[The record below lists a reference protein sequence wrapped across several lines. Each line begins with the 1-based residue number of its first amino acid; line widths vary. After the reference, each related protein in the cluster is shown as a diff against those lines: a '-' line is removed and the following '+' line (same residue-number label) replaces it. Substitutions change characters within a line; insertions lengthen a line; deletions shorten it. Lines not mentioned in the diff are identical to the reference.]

1 MSQLPNFGDTLSG
14 GIQEV
19 SALLPLLGTEQCER
33 HVGTALEK
41 GYLFAAATPL
51 SIFGS
56 LGIVK
61 TAFATLLATTTKTFY
76 GGRWLSDAG
85 FGTTG
90 SVASMVTLVEDTKQY
105 GAEVQLQRLMKEQ
118 HIDDPELVKSIEWYG
133 WRKSDST
140 DSPDENSTDGIHL
153 AKSPPSLILSW
164 NASLILSSMI
174 LSVVAITPY
183 LYLIH
188 NHWGRAL
195 LWVFPILRAFGSFLC
210 VVSVQLAL
218 QIRIHR
224 ITTTSLLV
232 MKARKR
238 YPLKIEEAIQDRETL
253 LELRLRKLQD
263 EVRDELGRTHS
274 TDLEKQLDR
283 NRFAELQD
291 VLDAHSLSEDALMLL
306 LQAALVLGMAM
317 IIAGYVG
324 CFNMVSRTDAPNGPY
339 VWFGMETSLA
349 VVRIA
354 LWGWNPPWDEGHTGM
369 TMHLKLRSRD
379 LTSHT
384 PLIFSDSSRAN
395 VPVLTSSNSHT
406 SSGKPGAGQLIPG
419 PSIPRFPLI
428 TTPQSLS
435 HLTSPIDYAG
445 YLQKEHK
452 ESFIAANADDF
463 LASATAYVGPLP
475 RLGAEEFKDIL
486 LYYAIVPDVN
496 GTCERKLLCM
506 TACRNDSQWASVS
519 VFIDGD
525 MSYTAFT
532 SHSQDF
538 PGTRALKVALENEVQ
553 LDSVETIDHQTLNL
567 LVEYSFRLFSRLC
580 TVEKSGDQ
588 LPLSWNVTLPSSLHP
603 AKIGKSIPLTES
615 DKEYIRTRQIHD
627 LKSDYCIQRGNLLLG
642 VFSTEEEVEWGL
654 ILESAVMEVYLCILE
669 RSFVQPI
676 SPSPTYFRP
685 LVLEWVRGMEDR
697 ISLDKESC
705 RRRWSGPTDVHA
717 LFMYEATYDVL
728 LRELRSLRQAPTGS
742 TTIRRWREII
752 AIITDRPDQLPPVSE
767 LFELPLLK
775 SLEYLSDELLSL
787 FTVKGRTDI
796 PTPVYC
802 NMIAYLRSSL
812 SRLRDTQAS
821 SLYNRI
827 DPHGPGSP
835 EFCPPY
841 TQIRQVSE
849 QISRSLSLQSD
860 SVQFL
865 EINFWD
871 RGQVL
876 AALRLLDSLPPSL
889 SLTSVYF
896 YEESF
901 DNQALQLLTSI
912 LQRRRRIL
920 CLLLDDCGSVDRTNL
935 DQSIAANRRKWKEE
949 ARNGGEFTYSMG
961 FDLIAANR
969 NLKDPD
975 DSQSIAVYHHDIVLT
990 NRADVFAMV
999 HIPRPGK
1006 VVLNLSVKPHN
1017 CDINLVALLTRSVG
1031 KIGAPDNDYTVRRF
1045 KVAVSD
1051 SSGFHTV
1058 SVEGFP
1064 ELETGCY
1071 ELRIRL
1077 ENDVQY
1083 LFRDLAIDFIPSSA
1097 VEVSIETRNGIQ
1109 AAEGAT
1115 MIQEAG
1121 EAKKVTRG
1129 EEPALET
1136 SQLGSVVESGS
1147 ESDVEADDGEVE
1159 LDTDSAESH
1168 NSDAHETEEDTQG
1181 QSVLLRSWQTY
1192 GRCSW
1197 DLALAAGGQRWRL
1210 NTI

>member
-1 MSQLPNFGDTLSG
+1 
-14 GIQEV
+14 
-19 SALLPLLGTEQCER
+19 
-33 HVGTALEK
+33 
-41 GYLFAAATPL
+41 
-51 SIFGS
+51 
-56 LGIVK
+56 
-61 TAFATLLATTTKTFY
+61 
-76 GGRWLSDAG
+76 
-85 FGTTG
+85 
-90 SVASMVTLVEDTKQY
+90 
-105 GAEVQLQRLMKEQ
+105 
-118 HIDDPELVKSIEWYG
+118 
-133 WRKSDST
+133 
-140 DSPDENSTDGIHL
+140 
-153 AKSPPSLILSW
+153 
-164 NASLILSSMI
+164 
-174 LSVVAITPY
+174 
-183 LYLIH
+183 
-188 NHWGRAL
+188 
-195 LWVFPILRAFGSFLC
+195 
-210 VVSVQLAL
+210 
-218 QIRIHR
+218 
-224 ITTTSLLV
+224 

-238 YPLKIEEAIQDRETL
+238 YPLEIEEAIQDRETL

-263 EVRDELGRTHS
+263 ELRDELGRNP
-274 TDLEKQLDR
+274 DPEKPLVR
-283 NRFAELQD
+283 SRFEELQG
-291 VLDAHSLSEDALMLL
+291 VLEAHSLSEDAFMLF

-349 VVRIA
+349 VLRIA
-354 LWGWNPPWDEGHTGM
+354 LWGWNPSWDEGYTGM
-369 TMHLKLRSRD
+369 IMHLKLRSRD

-384 PLIFSDSSRAN
+384 PSILSDSSRAN
-395 VPVLTSSNSHT
+395 VPVPISSISYL
-406 SSGKPGAGQLIPG
+406 SSEKPEAGQLISAP
-419 PSIPRFPLI
+419 PVSRFPLI
-428 TTPQSLS
+428 TTPRSLS
-435 HLTSPIDYAG
+435 QLTSPIDYAG

-452 ESFIAANADDF
+452 GSFIAANADNF
-463 LASATAYVGPLP
+463 LATATAYVGPLP
-475 RLGAEEFKDIL
+475 RLEAEELKDIL

-496 GTCERKLLCM
+496 GACERKLLCM

-538 PGTRALKVALENEVQ
+538 PGTRALKVALEDEVQ

-567 LVEYSFRLFSRLC
+567 LVEYSFRLFNRLC

-588 LPLSWNVTLPSSLHP
+588 LHLSWNLALPSSLHP
-603 AKIGKSIPLTES
+603 AKIGKSIPLTKS
-615 DKEYIRTRQIHD
+615 DKDYIRTRQIHD

-654 ILESAVMEVYLCILE
+654 ILESAIMEVYLCLLE

-676 SPSPTYFRP
+676 SPSPTHFRP

-705 RRRWSGPTDVHA
+705 RRRWSDPTDVHT

-728 LRELRSLRQAPTGS
+728 VRELRSLRQAPTGS
-742 TTIRRWREII
+742 ITIRRWREII
-752 AIITDRPDQLPPVSE
+752 GTITDHPDRLPAVSE
-767 LFELPLLK
+767 IFELPLLK

-787 FTVKGRTDI
+787 FTVRGRRDN

-802 NMIAYLRSSL
+802 NMVAYLRSSL

-821 SLYNRI
+821 SLYSRI

-849 QISRSLSLQSD
+849 EISRALFLQSG

-871 RGQVL
+871 RGEVL

-901 DNQALQLLTSI
+901 DNEALQFLTSI
-912 LQRRRRIL
+912 LQRRRRIT
-920 CLLLDDCGSVDRTNL
+920 CLLLDRCGPVDRTHL
-935 DQSIAANRRKWKEE
+935 DKSIAANRQKWKEE
-949 ARNGGEFTYSMG
+949 ARSGGEFTYSTG
-961 FDLIAANR
+961 FDLNPANS
-969 NLKDPD
+969 NLKDHD

-990 NRADVFAMV
+990 NRADVFALV
-999 HIPRPGK
+999 YVPQPGK

-1017 CDINLVALLTRSVG
+1017 RDTNLVALLTRSVG
-1031 KIGAPDNDYTVRRF
+1031 EISTPNNKHTVRL
-1045 KVAVSD
+1045 KVVVSD
-1051 SSGFHTV
+1051 SSGFHSV

-1083 LFRDLAIDFIPSSA
+1083 LFRDLAIDFVASSA
-1097 VEVSIETRNGIQ
+1097 GEVANETWNGVQ
-1109 AAEGAT
+1109 AAEKAT
-1115 MIQEAG
+1115 IIQEAE
-1121 EAKKVTRG
+1121 EATRG
-1129 EEPALET
+1129 EESVLGT
-1136 SQLGSVVESGS
+1136 SNLGSAEDSGFVSYVETDCEVESDTDS
-1147 ESDVEADDGEVE
+1147 
-1159 LDTDSAESH
+1159 DTDSAESH
-1168 NSDAHETEEDTQG
+1168 SSDANETGEGAQG
-1181 QSVLLRSWQTY
+1181 R
-1192 GRCSW
+1192 
-1197 DLALAAGGQRWRL
+1197 
-1210 NTI
+1210 